1 MTLRQEI
8 APRLSA
14 VAGAAVVELEGVTK
28 TFGAVRALNGVTLRI
43 DPGQVYGVLGPNGAG
58 KTTLMRI
65 LLGLIRSHTGTVKV
79 LGGTP
84 GDGRALRRIGA
95 LIESPAFVPHL
106 SGRAN
111 LRVLARARGLSE
123 AEVGRVLRVVD
134 MERAADRRVSGY
146 SLGMRQR
153 LGVAAAL
160 LGDPALVILDEPTNG
175 LDPEGT
181 ASMRSLIREL
191 REHATVLL
199 SSHLL
204 SEVQQVC
211 DRVMVLDR
219 GEIAAEDT
227 VAALLSRTPSG
238 AVALWLRPVDAAER
252 VLRANP
258 AWAGAVRAGGAD
270 DPHWR
275 LDLPP
280 DGVPGLVR
288 ALVEAGVEVHEA
300 RRERPS
306 LEEVFFALTA
316 HDHSPGHS
324 PGHSAGH
331 STGDAS

>member
-1 MTLRQEI
+1 MTLRQES
-8 APRLSA
+8 APPLSSV

-43 DPGQVYGVLGPNGAG
+43 EPGQVYGVLGPNGAG

-65 LLGLIRSHTGTVKV
+65 LLGLIRSHTGAVKV

-84 GDGRALRRIGA
+84 GDGRVLRRIGA
-95 LIESPAFVPHL
+95 LIETPAFVPHL

-111 LRVLARARGLSE
+111 LWVLARARGLSE
-123 AEVGRVLRVVD
+123 AEVGRVLRIVD
-134 MERAADRRVSGY
+134 VERAADRRVAGY

-191 REHATVLL
+191 REHATVLI

-211 DRVMVLDR
+211 DRVVVLDR
-219 GEIAAEDT
+219 GEVAAEDT

-238 AVALWLRPVDAAER
+238 TVALWLRPMDVAER
-252 VLRANP
+252 MLRANP
-258 AWAGAVRAGGAD
+258 TWAGAVRAGGAD

-275 LDLPP
+275 LDLPL
-280 DGVPGLVR
+280 DEVPGVVR

-306 LEEVFFALTA
+306 LEEVFFTLTA
-316 HDHSPGHS
+316 RGQSV
-324 PGHSAGH
+324 GHSAGR
-331 STGDAS
+331 SVGGDS